1 MKTTQ
6 IISISFA
13 LLFSSIAIA
22 GHHAHN
28 HHAENTIVLEH
39 TEARETPPGVQVGAG
54 YLKITNTG
62 KQDDKLISVTGDLA
76 PVIQIH
82 TMTVQ
87 DNVFKMEELK
97 GGLVIPAGETVQLEA
112 GGKHLMFMQL
122 PKQLKAGEE
131 YKVTLNFEKAGSIEA
146 VFPVKKHKSDEH
158 DHSEHHGHSKEH
170 KTENHKEHSDKHKH
184 H

>member
-1 MKTTQ
+1 MKTAL
-6 IISISFA
+6 IISSSIA
-13 LLFSSIAIA
+13 LLFSSIAVA
-22 GHHAHN
+22 NHHAHN
-28 HHAENTIVLEH
+28 HHEKNTIVLEH
-39 TEARETPPGVQVGAG
+39 TEARETPPGVKVGAG

-62 KQDDKLISVTGDLA
+62 KQDDRLISVSGDLA

-87 DNVFKMEELK
+87 DNVFRMEQLK
-97 GGLVIPAGETVQLEA
+97 DGLVIPAGETVQLEA

-146 VFPVKKHKSDEH
+146 VFPVKKPGSNET
-158 DHSEHHGHSKEH
+158 DHSKHHGHSKEQ
-170 KTENHKEHSDKHKH
+170 KAENHKADSDKHKH